1 MGFIRL
7 CLLACIFS
15 LMIGS
20 LCSCSQQEDKPIPVA
35 GDDAEMK
42 TAIQKAR
49 AGLPEFWKTSENP
62 KKGEKDFCLKVKI
75 IDGNGTEQIWVTS
88 IKRREGKIFGK
99 IGNDPRVV
107 RSVKFGQ
114 EVEIPEEKISD
125 WLFIRNGKMVGNYTL
140 RAVFKYMPKDEA
152 ERMKARMEDP

>member
-1 MGFIRL
+1 
-7 CLLACIFS
+7 
-15 LMIGS
+15 
-20 LCSCSQQEDKPIPVA
+20 
-35 GDDAEMK
+35 MK

-49 AGLPEFWKTSENP
+49 AGLLEFWKTSENP

-152 ERMKARMEDP
+152 ERMKARMEEP